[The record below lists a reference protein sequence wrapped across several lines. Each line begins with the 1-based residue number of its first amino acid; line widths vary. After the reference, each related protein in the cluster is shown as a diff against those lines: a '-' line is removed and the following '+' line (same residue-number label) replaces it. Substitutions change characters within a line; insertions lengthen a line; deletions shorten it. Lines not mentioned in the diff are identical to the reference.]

1 VAGRG
6 LRAHGTQLRKDP
18 IVNAV
23 DAFLA
28 ECRADPRYAADAP
41 TIAEALEALYLEG
54 DDSAD
59 AITLMDAVTWVLKQP
74 RTLDERFEVLGR
86 LLSLNGKITV
96 DLREFTG
103 WTS

>member
-1 VAGRG
+1 MD
-6 LRAHGTQLRKDP
+6 HLRKDP

-23 DAFLA
+23 DAFLD

-41 TIAEALEALYLEG
+41 AIAEALDALYLEG
-54 DDSAD
+54 EDSPD
-59 AITLMDAVTWVLKQP
+59 AIALMDAVNWVLQQP

-86 LLSLNGKITV
+86 LFSLNGKITA

>member
-1 VAGRG
+1 MPATE
-6 LRAHGTQLRKDP
+6 HSFERKA

-23 DAFLA
+23 DAFLD

-59 AITLMDAVTWVLKQP
+59 AIALMDAVTWVLKQP

>member
-1 VAGRG
+1 
-6 LRAHGTQLRKDP
+6 
-18 IVNAV
+18 
-23 DAFLA
+23 
-28 ECRADPRYAADAP
+28 
-41 TIAEALEALYLEG
+41 LEALYLEG

-59 AITLMDAVTWVLKQP
+59 AIALMDAVTWVLKQP
-74 RTLDERFEVLGR
+74 RTLDERFEVLGQ

>member
-1 VAGRG
+1 
-6 LRAHGTQLRKDP
+6 
-18 IVNAV
+18 VNAV
-23 DAFLA
+23 GVFFD

-41 TIAEALEALYLEG
+41 AIAEALEGLYLEG
-54 DDSAD
+54 DDSPD
-59 AITLMDAVTWVLKQP
+59 AIALMDAVSWVLKQP

-86 LLSLNGKITV
+86 LFSLHGKFNV